1 MANPTI
7 EELQNEEHFELVA
20 KLNHDKIKEFVI
32 HQLTENG
39 KIVFS
44 YMIYQFLMVLLGM
57 FFLTRSIVLAFQDY
71 FQPLYISFA
80 TLLFC
85 FSVLIVIHE
94 FIHGIALKFTGAK
107 KVRYGGYIKK
117 FIFYAEADRHVLN
130 RNQFAFV
137 ALAPL
142 VTVQTVTLI
151 GIAFSLAQPWLYFW
165 IILMAVHS
173 LFCAGDIGLLA
184 LFYREKDSEIYTFDV
199 KAEKTSYFYEKG
211 KGQRLSSAKGHGLSK
226 VRDL

>member
-7 EELQNEEHFELVA
+7 KELQNEEQYELVA
-20 KLNHDKIKEFVI
+20 KLSHEQIKEFVI
-32 HQLTENG
+32 RQLTESS

-44 YMIYQFLMVLLGM
+44 YMIYQFFMILLGM
-57 FFLTRSIVLAFQDY
+57 FFLTRTVVLAFQDS
-71 FQPLYISFA
+71 FQPMYISLA

-94 FIHGIALKFTGAK
+94 IIHGIALKFTGAK
-107 KVRYGGYIKK
+107 TVRYGGYIKK

-142 VTVQTVTLI
+142 VIVQIVTLV
-151 GIAFSLAQPWLYFW
+151 GIAFTLSQPWVYFW
-165 IILMAVHS
+165 IILMAAHS

-184 LFYREKDSEIYTFDV
+184 LFYREKDSEIFTFDV
-199 KAEKTSYFYEKG
+199 KAEKTSYYF
-211 KGQRLSSAKGHGLSK
+211 RK
-226 VRDL
+226 VFTEQETL